1 MSKYSIKP
9 PKGKYTAVPEGYDT
23 SYKTMDSPD
32 MSNYERWED
41 WGDVKHG
48 IGQAF
53 RPFKEVGD
61 YFLPIE
67 ETGQIVQGDVK
78 LNSMNPLTIALGF
91 IPGLKQAKKIGNV
104 LKKGYDKVPG
114 LVKKTGSGLMT
125 NEFLIDPAVNW
136 TTGYRTSV
144 LDALRGGE
152 DEGEYEKTQR
162 LRREENDRIQ
172 ARREH
177 LGR

>member
-9 PKGKYTAVPEGYDT
+9 PEGKYTAVPEGYDT
-23 SYKTMDSPD
+23 SYETMDSPD
-32 MSNYERWED
+32 MSNYERW
-41 WGDVKHG
+41 GSPSDVLYG

-61 YFLPIE
+61 YFLPTE
-67 ETGQIVQGDVK
+67 EIAQMVQGQG
-78 LNSMNPLTIALGF
+78 SPLLMALGF
-91 IPGLKQAKKIGNV
+91 IPGVKQAKKFGNV

-125 NEFLIDPAVNW
+125 NEVLIDPVVNT

-152 DEGEYEKTQR
+152 DEGEYEGEYEKAQR